1 MDPVTAREPVP
12 PTILSNEKE
21 GICGNELVLI
31 NLAYLFASIRIKLG
45 EFSLKKECVC
55 GRWTSNWCVLM
66 SLDFDSIVR
75 IILEIELIVGYGC
88 WAYVARVREGREGAK
103 FTLRIFWSTPAPT
116 LSTSPEM
123 DRQKIHIP
131 YFLVH
136 SRANSEYFS

>member
-1 MDPVTAREPVP
+1 
-12 PTILSNEKE
+12 
-21 GICGNELVLI
+21 
-31 NLAYLFASIRIKLG
+31 
-45 EFSLKKECVC
+45 
-55 GRWTSNWCVLM
+55 M

-116 LSTSPEM
+116 RSTSPEM